1 MKKFLSLLA
10 VCALTIGASAQ
21 QLNNAP
27 VERVK
32 AAQTLTKVAVP
43 ATQYQGQAQKVS
55 RRSLADGVHYVIP
68 EGMLFPGW
76 TEEWRYWAVS
86 YIYGPAFYEMKF
98 QNDCGTNSSVAQWSM
113 ETASGTTLTHDQ
125 FAAWGNV
132 DEDNNFMMELGCYP
146 SGYYV
151 PSITVGNT
159 SYRYGNLD
167 PSTGKVMQNAAYNSF
182 MVDTIDYKALSN
194 TFPASMYGFGSLSTG
209 YLFGTG
215 SLTITSET
223 AAEQYRG
230 KTFISDG
237 FVQYYSKPA
246 APLYVEEFFFPVVS
260 STETP
265 MAEGT
270 SFVINFMKTAKND
283 EGEDSITNE
292 IIKQFVVTSENFI
305 SPSPGEDNSMDIDYT
320 ITKKAWKWN
329 LVLQEVEKDAVGNDV
344 VVPFILDSS
353 FAIVVRG
360 MNQEGID
367 VGFRAHRLDPDDVTH
382 PCGCFGLDYDNE
394 DLLYQH
400 WYGNDMQLTCFLYGG
415 FDYCEVLDN
424 VTLLDEDGEPAGTL
438 ENINVLHVSAD
449 GTTVTNDNEAA
460 QEQLEGSALLYTS
473 YPWIDE
479 LTGADNYEVEGELP
493 EWIIGLAGI
502 DLADDKGD
510 RTGMELVTVECEPLE
525 AGQSGRA
532 AMLMLHGKGYK
543 SELPIFVLQG
553 DATVED
559 AIQQS
564 VEPLVLAPEYMK
576 GIYSLNGQRVDKNF
590 KGIVVKNGKK
600 MFQK

>member
-1 MKKFLSLLA
+1 
-10 VCALTIGASAQ
+10 
-21 QLNNAP
+21 
-27 VERVK
+27 
-32 AAQTLTKVAVP
+32 
-43 ATQYQGQAQKVS
+43 
-55 RRSLADGVHYVIP
+55 
-68 EGMLFPGW
+68 
-76 TEEWRYWAVS
+76 
-86 YIYGPAFYEMKF
+86 
-98 QNDCGTNSSVAQWSM
+98 
-113 ETASGTTLTHDQ
+113 
-125 FAAWGNV
+125 
-132 DEDNNFMMELGCYP
+132 
-146 SGYYV
+146 
-151 PSITVGNT
+151 
-159 SYRYGNLD
+159 
-167 PSTGKVMQNAAYNSF
+167 
-182 MVDTIDYKALSN
+182 
-194 TFPASMYGFGSLSTG
+194 
-209 YLFGTG
+209 
-215 SLTITSET
+215 
-223 AAEQYRG
+223 
-230 KTFISDG
+230 
-237 FVQYYSKPA
+237 
-246 APLYVEEFFFPVVS
+246 
-260 STETP
+260 
-265 MAEGT
+265 
-270 SFVINFMKTAKND
+270 
-283 EGEDSITNE
+283 
-292 IIKQFVVTSENFI
+292 
-305 SPSPGEDNSMDIDYT
+305 
-320 ITKKAWKWN
+320 
-329 LVLQEVEKDAVGNDV
+329 
-344 VVPFILDSS
+344 
-353 FAIVVRG
+353 

-460 QEQLEGSALLYTS
+460 QEQLQGNALLYTS

-502 DLADDKGD
+502 DLADDEGD